1 MSDNIPRRTLEP
13 ETSADAP
20 PPGQH
25 PAPARPDVPRDTAP
39 SVAPAVPQDAPSPV
53 SPAAPQG
60 AGSSEPTAD
69 PIPLSELPEGAEP
82 APYQPVMERPHPL
95 TPVIKGWMALV
106 GLVFVMG
113 RDFLENMGRRN
124 DEGGLDLRGAAVFAG
139 IVGVYFLVTAVFG
152 FFSWR
157 FTRFVV
163 DDRQVRIE
171 HNFIWH
177 NSDKVPFTKIQSVD
191 VVQPFAARLLGLAQL
206 RIDVGSGGGKT
217 IDYLSRSRAYQMRD
231 YLVARAHGQQVSVSD
246 AAQDP
251 VADALNDVSRTE
263 TVLLTVPPQRLVLA
277 AVLSTGF
284 LVTLLLSIAA
294 LAGIT
299 WFQEFGGAVGLI
311 PLLTGL
317 VGIITNS
324 VVKQWNY
331 RLVRSGQALKVS
343 RGMTSLVSQTLPTS
357 RIQAI
362 SITQHL
368 LWRPFG
374 IHRVKVDVLG
384 YGGGDEE
391 GASDVL
397 LPAGT
402 RQEVELA
409 IDAVW
414 PGFRLDRINLNPA
427 SPRARRLH
435 PFIFNS
441 LRWGFDEDVFVAVN
455 GGFVKETKIVH
466 HARVQSAHLLQGPVQ
481 RRLRLADV
489 KLDTTAGMLS
499 ACVALELDELQA
511 RQVVLEQMER
521 SRQSRRR
528 DAERA
533 AREAREAELAADRL
547 RREHQ
552 AALAATQAMQADG
565 SLPAT
570 TYPGTWQRPD
580 RG

>member
-95 TPVIKGWMALV
+95 TPVITVKPPCGICTSTFFRLCSRALWMTTAREAPGRADALRQQ
-106 GLVFVMG
+106 L
-113 RDFLENMGRRN
+113 
-124 DEGGLDLRGAAVFAG
+124 LRQP
-139 IVGVYFLVTAVFG
+139 L
-152 FFSWR
+152 
-157 FTRFVV
+157 VV

-402 RQEVELA
+402 YVVRRTLA
-409 IDAVW
+409 VRGQLTLRAAEARRWRAAYGPVRPAPSPSRRGRW
-414 PGFRLDRINLNPA
+414 RFPA
-427 SPRARRLH
+427 S
-435 PFIFNS
+435 S
-441 LRWGFDEDVFVAVN
+441 
-455 GGFVKETKIVH
+455 T
-466 HARVQSAHLLQGPVQ
+466 
-481 RRLRLADV
+481 
-489 KLDTTAGMLS
+489 
-499 ACVALELDELQA
+499 
-511 RQVVLEQMER
+511 R
-521 SRQSRRR
+521 SGASPT
-528 DAERA
+528 A
-533 AREAREAELAADRL
+533 ARPPAARWTASSMAL
-547 RREHQ
+547 R
-552 AALAATQAMQADG
+552 
-565 SLPAT
+565 
-570 TYPGTWQRPD
+570 
-580 RG
+580 